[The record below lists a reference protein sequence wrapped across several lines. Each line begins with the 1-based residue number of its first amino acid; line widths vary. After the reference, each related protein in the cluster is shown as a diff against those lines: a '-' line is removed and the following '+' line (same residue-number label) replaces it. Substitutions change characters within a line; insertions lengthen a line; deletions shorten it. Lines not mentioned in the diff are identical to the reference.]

1 MPYKTAHLYLNQ
13 GKSKFSQQCRGK
25 LLCSPILWCC
35 RTHYVQ
41 VSKAFTKVSWPC
53 VCTHPTLRNAIF
65 KLNYSQCIT
74 KASEPLMGGCFRDR
88 VSPIFILSGIWDIFL
103 VRPAICCVKM
113 LPISLCCMKTAFHTA
128 LAVQALAVKVLSPTA
143 LLRSLTERWVVLP
156 CRQFEGAAVFPAD
169 RDDRPETATASPSS
183 PCTILM
189 CKTAPLPSYS
199 CSFFCTVVLSNNLTV
214 LQYSI
219 LFDLFTM
226 SKLKFMFFAWKMHK
240 F

>member
-13 GKSKFSQQCRGK
+13 GKRKFSQQCRGK

-41 VSKAFTKVSWPC
+41 VSKAFAKVSWPG

-74 KASEPLMGGCFRDR
+74 KASEPLMGGCFHDR

-113 LPISLCCMKTAFHTA
+113 LPISLCCMKIAFHTA

-169 RDDRPETATASPSS
+169 RDDTRD
-183 PCTILM
+183 CH
-189 CKTAPLPSYS
+189 C
-199 CSFFCTVVLSNNLTV
+199 LTLFSMYNINV
-214 LQYSI
+214 QNCPFALLQLQLLLHSHP
-219 LFDLFTM
+219 FQQSD
-226 SKLKFMFFAWKMHK
+226 SVAV
-240 F
+240 